1 MKLIANVDK
10 NFGIGYKNNLLVRI
24 PADMKYFRATTTG
37 NVVVM
42 GRKTLESFPNQA
54 PLPDRTNIVLTSNMD
69 YTKKGAIIVHS
80 EEELLDK
87 LSEYNTDDVYI
98 IGGESIYRQFLDRC
112 DLAYLTKVDYG
123 YEADA
128 FFPNLDEN
136 EDWELLTESEEQTYF
151 DVCYT
156 FCTYRRKG

>member
-80 EEELLDK
+80 EEELFDK
-87 LSEYNTDDVYI
+87 LSEFNTDDVYI

-112 DLAYLTKVDYG
+112 DLAYLTKVDYE

-128 FFPNLDEN
+128 FFPN
-136 EDWELLTESEEQTYF
+136 
-151 DVCYT
+151 
-156 FCTYRRKG
+156 